1 MEGTASI
8 GGVLTLFTAAR
19 CPYAARARIVL
30 AEKGLEYDAVEIEL
44 DDRPAWLY
52 EKNPLGKVPVYEEDE
67 GLVLPESEVIME
79 YLEERFPEPALWP
92 ADPAERALGRLWLQR
107 FDDRLGKAYYEAR
120 RGDGRDEL
128 DARLGELDR
137 ALEAQPYLTG
147 REYGLADIGYV
158 PWILRARANLGVDLE
173 SFPAVEAWLARLIE
187 RPGVAGELEP
197 AAAR

>member
-1 MEGTASI
+1 MPTLYTAE
-8 GGVLTLFTAAR
+8 R
-19 CPYAARARIVL
+19 CPYAARARITL
-30 AEKGLEYDAVEIEL
+30 AEKGIAYDAVEIDL
-44 DDRPAWLY
+44 QDRPAWLY
-52 EKNPLGKVPVYEEDE
+52 EKNALGRVPVYEEDE

-92 ADPAERALGRLWLQR
+92 ADPAERALGRLWLRR
-107 FDDRLGKAYYEAR
+107 FDDRLGGAYYAAR
-120 RGDGRDEL
+120 RGEGRDEL
-128 DARLGELDR
+128 DAGLAELDR

-173 SFPAVEAWLARLIE
+173 PFTAVEAWLAGLTE
-187 RPGVAGELEP
+187 RPAVAAELEL